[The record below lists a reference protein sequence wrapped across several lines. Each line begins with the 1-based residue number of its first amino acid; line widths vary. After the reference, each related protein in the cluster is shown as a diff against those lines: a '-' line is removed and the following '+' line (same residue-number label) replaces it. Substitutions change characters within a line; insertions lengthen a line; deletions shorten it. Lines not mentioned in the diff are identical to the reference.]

1 MSNTH
6 RYDRNIRRCAL
17 VCALLFAFLPQ
28 SISENGTG
36 SSSLSSDLLP
46 SAVMQVN
53 AATVTEDSIKEKEA
67 QIEEAKKQQE
77 EVQNSISD
85 LQAMKAELETKK
97 SNLTEYVTQLDAQMT
112 EIQKNI
118 DSLNEQISQKESEI
132 ADTQDELEAAQKV
145 QDQQYEAMKARCRF
159 LYETGDKHT
168 LEVLLKSTSFGD
180 MLNKAYYIEQL
191 SAYDTKLLEQYRQQT
206 ELVKTTQEALEE
218 EKKTLDEQQSA
229 VKEEESNLQ
238 ALIDEKKEEIA
249 STEADIAESAAS
261 IDQYEAQLEEQNST
275 ISSLEASVAED
286 KKTLE
291 AQKAAAQFQ
300 GGTFT
305 FPCPSYSYISSEF
318 GYRVHPIY
326 GTTIFHSGLDIA
338 ANYGASIVAAA
349 NGTVVAASY
358 EPSMGNYIMINH
370 GGGLYTIYMHCSAL
384 YVSAGQTV
392 SAGQQIAAVGSTGN
406 STGPH
411 LHFSVRLNGQYVN
424 PRNYLGG

>member
-1 MSNTH
+1 MFDNH
-6 RYDRNIRRCAL
+6 HNRNKRRCAL
-17 VCALLFAFLPQ
+17 VCALLFAILPVGF
-28 SISENGTG
+28 SAAG
-36 SSSLSSDLLP
+36 SNTEALPAELLSS
-46 SAVMQVN
+46 AVLHAE

-97 SNLTEYVTQLDAQMT
+97 SNLTEYVTQLDSQMT
-112 EIQKNI
+112 QIQENI
-118 DSLNEQISQKESEI
+118 DSLNEQIAQKESEI
-132 ADTQDELEAAQKV
+132 ADTQDELDAAQKV
-145 QDQQYEAMKARCRF
+145 QDQQYEAMKARCKF
-159 LYETGDKHT
+159 LYETGNTHAI
-168 LEVLLKSTSFGD
+168 EVLLKSTSFGD

-191 SAYDTKLLEQYRQQT
+191 SAYDTKLLEQYKQQT

-218 EKKTLDEQQSA
+218 EKKTLDEQQAA

-261 IDQYEAQLEEQNST
+261 IEQYQAQLDEQNST
-275 ISSLEASVAED
+275 ISSLEASVAQD
-286 KKTLE
+286 KKTLA
-291 AQKAAAQFQ
+291 AQQAAAQFK
-300 GGTFT
+300 GGRFT

-326 GTTIFHSGLDIA
+326 GTTIFHSGIDIA

-349 NGTVVAASY
+349 NGTVVGASY
-358 EPSMGNYIMINH
+358 EPSMGNYIMISH